1 VSGEDRVL
9 AIDQDGIGEA
19 EPADAVRD
27 LPDLLLRMGSR
38 VLRPWSEG
46 RDGEVFDVPGHGTLR
61 SDNLTIPYVTDS
73 LAPSTRGIYYRQPG
87 RTEGMVMSLATR
99 IAELRR
105 QRNESL
111 QQVADAVGV
120 SKAHIWD
127 MERGR
132 ADNPAMG
139 LVTRLADHFG
149 VSVAFL
155 VGEDVEAKDADP
167 ELQRMFRQAKQ
178 LDDRERAILDEMMK
192 SLLRNRAGK

>member
-1 VSGEDRVL
+1 
-9 AIDQDGIGEA
+9 
-19 EPADAVRD
+19 
-27 LPDLLLRMGSR
+27 MG
-38 VLRPWSEG
+38 
-46 RDGEVFDVPGHGTLR
+46 
-61 SDNLTIPYVTDS
+61 
-73 LAPSTRGIYYRQPG
+73 
-87 RTEGMVMSLATR
+87 LATR

-155 VGEDVEAKDADP
+155 VGEDVDAKDADP

-178 LDDRERAILDEMMK
+178 LDDRERTILDEMMK